1 MAIWNKYTNEQRKE
15 YIRFLQVYG
24 ALSNL
29 FRQKQGDA
37 IPYLDS
43 KFQETAYAKVFNAE
57 NVDIGNTPHDILSI
71 FNNERIG
78 IGLKTW
84 MNTKPSY
91 QKVMQLKKYKKE
103 LDNIYEEV
111 GFEALVYKISEIKNN
126 RLIQDYNR
134 LGLEENKNIYHYVTR
149 DEGKFVLQE
158 SSYPL
163 IEINNITDIKE
174 YKTSLTWSDGLK
186 NYKYT
191 FGDSQIWQRFSHD
204 ESDTTILDEFHIDI
218 IDDPFEFLISAY
230 SNMIT
235 DFEKEKENI
244 TVAYLPLYS
253 YRSKKVELKSGLNQW
268 NASSKNKGSDLLR
281 PDKEIYIPIPIEF
294 HRFSPNF
301 FTDNILDKIEKRQKL
316 KAINKGKSNK
326 DKLELPEIRFII
338 VLPNGKEIP
347 GLLTADN
354 LKQFQSGGYL
364 NNVEYGQSDLGN
376 WLLVDVL
383 KLKERQIVT
392 KQWLNDKE
400 TDSVKLWYYNNDKR
414 RIYIDFAPVG
424 SFEKFMQGETPTE
437 IDEKADEEI

>member
-1 MAIWNKYTNEQRKE
+1 MAIWNKYTDEQRKE
-15 YIRFLQVYG
+15 YIKFLQVYG

-43 KFQETAYAKVFNAE
+43 KYQETAYARVFKAE

-71 FNNERIG
+71 FSDERIG

-84 MNTKPSY
+84 MNTKASY

-103 LDNIYEEV
+103 LDKIYNDLGV
-111 GFEALVYKISEIKNN
+111 EALVYKVSEIKNN

-134 LGLEENKNIYHYVTR
+134 LGLKEDKNIYHYVTR
-149 DEGKFVLQE
+149 DEGKFILQE

-163 IEINNITDIKE
+163 IDINKITDIKDHE
-174 YKTSLTWSDGLK
+174 KSLTWYDGLK
-186 NYKYT
+186 HYKYT

-204 ESDTTILDEFHIDI
+204 ESDTTILDEFRIDI

-230 SNMIT
+230 SSMVT
-235 DFEKEKENI
+235 DYEKEKENI

-268 NASSKNKGSDLLR
+268 NASSKNKGSGLLR
-281 PDKEIYIPIPIEF
+281 PEKEIYIPIPIEF
-294 HRFSPNF
+294 HRLSPNF
-301 FTDNILDKIEKRQKL
+301 FTDNILEKIKKKHNI
-316 KAINKGKSNK
+316 KAKNKSRSKNNK
-326 DKLELPEIRFII
+326 IELPEIRFVI
-338 VLPNGKEIP
+338 VLPNGKELP

-354 LKQFQSGGYL
+354 LKQFQSGGNL

-376 WLLVDVL
+376 WLLVEVL

-392 KQWLNDKE
+392 KQWLTEKE
-400 TDSVKLWYYNNDKR
+400 TDSVKLWYYNNDRSK
-414 RIYIDFAPVG
+414 IYIDFAPVG
-424 SFEKFMQGETPTE
+424 SFEKYMKGETPTE
-437 IDEKADEEI
+437 IDENVEEEI